1 MLEEIDAAT
10 FAFKSRELQDREAEL
25 KLEIDTADRGR
36 HEIIDLAIKA
46 FELSQSLREQWFT
59 ADYAAKRRILEI
71 LCLNCSL
78 VDVSLS
84 VSMRKPFDL
93 LAKGLILKESERQDL
108 NLRPLRPERSAL
120 ARLSY
125 APIRFGSTEKSQR
138 VRSVRTRI
146 NAIRP
151 ALLPRGLKLAP
162 RFALKR
168 RCNCLTKSSFHYL
181 QSSTQGETSRK
192 SPRW

>member
-1 MLEEIDAAT
+1 MLEEIDAAK
-10 FAFKSRELQDREAEL
+10 FAFKSRELRDREAEL
-25 KLEIDTADRGR
+25 KLEIDTADRGG

-78 VDVSLS
+78 VDVSPS

-108 NLRPLRPERSAL
+108 NLRPLRPER
-120 ARLSY
+120 
-125 APIRFGSTEKSQR
+125 K
-138 VRSVRTRI
+138 
-146 NAIRP
+146 
-151 ALLPRGLKLAP
+151 
-162 RFALKR
+162 
-168 RCNCLTKSSFHYL
+168 
-181 QSSTQGETSRK
+181 
-192 SPRW
+192 